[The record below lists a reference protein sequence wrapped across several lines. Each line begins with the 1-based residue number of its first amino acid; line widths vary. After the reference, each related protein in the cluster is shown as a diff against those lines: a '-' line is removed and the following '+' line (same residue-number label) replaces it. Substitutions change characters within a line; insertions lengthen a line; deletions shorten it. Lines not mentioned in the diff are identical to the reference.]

1 MAKGKKHDLNWIKQT
16 LDLKPD
22 HKWQSKPG
30 YKIFVAGR
38 GAVRFDVPAD
48 WVFEPAEK
56 SFRFLDGAPPNDDCR
71 LEVSFNLLPD
81 RDWSDFPLAGTL
93 RSIVK
98 KETRNVIETGEIM
111 TVQRQTARIV
121 WTEIKFIDSQADR
134 PAYSRTCIGIGSNVQ
149 CLITFDYWVDDAERV
164 TPVWDQV
171 LSTLTLG
178 LFISDP
184 RTGNALPD

>member
-38 GAVRFDVPAD
+38 GAVRLDVPAD
-48 WVFEPAEK
+48 WIFEPDEK
-56 SFRFLDGAPPNDDCR
+56 SFKFLDGEPPNDDCR
-71 LEVSFNLLPD
+71 LEVSFNLLPPN
-81 RDWSDFPLAGTL
+81 DWSGFPLANAL
-93 RSIVK
+93 KKIVK
-98 KETRNVIETGEIM
+98 KESRNVIETGEII

-121 WTEIKFIDSQADR
+121 WTQIKFIDTQEDR
-134 PAYSRTCIGIGSNVQ
+134 PAYSRICIGLGSNVQ
-149 CLITFDYWVDDAERV
+149 CLITLDYWVDDAERL
-164 TPVWDQV
+164 TPVWDEA
-171 LSTLTLG
+171 LRSLTLG

-184 RTGNALPD
+184 TTGNAMPD